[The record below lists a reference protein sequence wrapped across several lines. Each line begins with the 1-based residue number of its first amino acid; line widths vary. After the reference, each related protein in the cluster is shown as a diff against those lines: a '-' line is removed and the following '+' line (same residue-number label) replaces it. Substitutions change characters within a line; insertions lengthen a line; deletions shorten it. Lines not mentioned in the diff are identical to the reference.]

1 MKRKNYVIMSAIM
14 MGIIFLFSSFNAEIS
29 SMQSGIILNFVN
41 IFLPVNSFM
50 IRKLAHFTLFFL
62 LSVGVYLT
70 TKNYIITILLV
81 SLYAISD
88 EVHQYFIPG
97 RSCEIRDMIID
108 ISGCLVSLI
117 TIKLWRYVNDK
128 RTKNDG
134 KNGK

>member
-134 KNGK
+134 TNGK